1 MGVELKEEIKEIL
14 ADAQKGAEDARRA
27 HSEAI
32 KDVVGRVSKINDTLE
47 EHGKE
52 GVELKTAFQDSVERL
67 SRVETDMQKASDLIA
82 RINTGSMGGDRKT
95 IGQLLEEKADQIK
108 NYSGGTMTLLDV
120 DTKAIT
126 SATASAGTL
135 IQPDRDTTPIMLPQE
150 RLWLRNLVTAIPTSS
165 NAVEWVQ
172 EKSRTNAA
180 AIQAAEG
187 DSKAES
193 TMDFEMKTAA
203 VKTIAHWTRQSRQ
216 VMQDVPQLQGIV
228 TDMLTYGLNAVEEA
242 QMLLGSGTGANMSGI
257 YTQATAYVTTA
268 ELATDT
274 QIDRLRRAILQ
285 SEDQLYMA
293 SAIAMFRD
301 DWANIEMLKT
311 DDKAYLFANPVNST
325 TPRLW
330 GLPVL
335 AAPSLATNTFLV
347 GGFSTG
353 ALIYDRE
360 QTTVRVAE
368 MDGSDFIQN
377 MIKVLVEKR
386 AMVAVKRPA
395 AFVKGNFTFA

>member
-165 NAVEWVQ
+165 NAVGWVQ

-193 TMDFEMKTAA
+193 TMDF
-203 VKTIAHWTRQSRQ
+203 
-216 VMQDVPQLQGIV
+216 
-228 TDMLTYGLNAVEEA
+228 
-242 QMLLGSGTGANMSGI
+242 
-257 YTQATAYVTTA
+257 
-268 ELATDT
+268 
-274 QIDRLRRAILQ
+274 
-285 SEDQLYMA
+285 
-293 SAIAMFRD
+293 
-301 DWANIEMLKT
+301 
-311 DDKAYLFANPVNST
+311 
-325 TPRLW
+325 
-330 GLPVL
+330 
-335 AAPSLATNTFLV
+335 
-347 GGFSTG
+347 
-353 ALIYDRE
+353 
-360 QTTVRVAE
+360 
-368 MDGSDFIQN
+368 
-377 MIKVLVEKR
+377 
-386 AMVAVKRPA
+386 
-395 AFVKGNFTFA
+395 